1 MSMRTTTVAAALVAG
16 ALLSAG
22 CSDDGDDPSAE
33 AATTVSTATAAAD
46 QSSRTSFCLALDAA
60 FGGYEPGFDAIFE
73 DNPEPT
79 LAELAEFL
87 PGPTAELDAVVA
99 RLDTVEPPDD
109 DPEMAA
115 AGQEAIDAMHVVSDN
130 FHGGIEA
137 AEAGDQVEFDR
148 LEAENQ
154 DVDLPAMQE
163 SMGRVGSLC
172 EQPTG

>member
-1 MSMRTTTVAAALVAG
+1 MSMRTTTAAAAVIAG

-22 CSDDGDDPSAE
+22 CSDDGDDTSAE
-33 AATTVSTATAAAD
+33 AATTASTATAAD
-46 QSSRTSFCLALDAA
+46 SQSSRMGFCLALDEA

-73 DNPEPT
+73 GNPEPT

-87 PGPTAELDAVVA
+87 PGPTAELDAVLA
-99 RLDTVEPPDD
+99 RLDAVEPPGD

-137 AEAGDQVEFDR
+137 AEAGDQAEFDR
-148 LEAENQ
+148 LEAKNQ

-163 SMGRVGSLC
+163 SMGSVASLC
-172 EQPTG
+172 EQPAG